1 MYNNLTEL
9 YNAHKSEDPDEILE
23 HIKAFFE
30 DCGRHFR
37 KGLLSEEEFL
47 LATFYDMIYIDL
59 WGRKNNTF
67 VERTLL
73 LDYKKDLV
81 DSWNEWKNTGRVCIK
96 PWMNICIK
104 QCGNME
110 KAVEWVFS
118 VIDACGIPLSTFE
131 GIQYDGEE
139 GTPDIVWAVSNNSTE
154 MILTRCCLD
163 FSKLIREPKPEG
175 KSLQLHFEGGL
186 VGKIVVKEK
195 TVDANQKYSFIC
207 EGTITDYIEK
217 PTRIEITLERNGSL
231 EFRFNRKITTPW
243 KAAMWLEYDPIPH
256 PKWGAYNV
264 ARMAAAI
271 RRESEYKILRLPYML
286 GVGKTE
292 ENEQNKD
299 LDLDKDIRIITYGKK
314 IVSILDYQK
323 RTNEDE
329 QSSKATGGAIT

>member
-1 MYNNLTEL
+1 MYQNLTEL
-9 YNAHKSEDPDEILE
+9 YDAHKNEDPDEILKR
-23 HIKAFFE
+23 IRAFFE
-30 DCGRHFR
+30 DCGRCFR

-47 LATFYDMIYIDL
+47 LATHYNLIFLDL
-59 WGRKNNTF
+59 WGRKNFIF

-73 LDYKKDLV
+73 LDYNKELV
-81 DSWNEWKNTGRVCIK
+81 DSWTEWKNIGKVSVK
-96 PWMNICIK
+96 PWMTICIK
-104 QCGNME
+104 QYGNME

-118 VIDACGIPLSTFE
+118 VIDACKIPLSYFE
-131 GIQYDGEE
+131 GIQYDGED
-139 GTPDIVWAVSNNSTE
+139 GFPDLVWTLGQNSTD
-154 MILTRCCLD
+154 MILTRYCMD
-163 FSKLIREPKPEG
+163 YSKLVREPSPEG
-175 KSLQLHFEGGL
+175 KSFRLHFEGGL
-186 VGKIVVKEK
+186 VGEIVVKEK

-217 PTRIEITLERNGSL
+217 PQQIEITLERNGSL
-231 EFRFNRKITTPW
+231 EFRFNRIITTPW

-299 LDLDKDIRIITYGKK
+299 FQNPF
-314 IVSILDYQK
+314 SILFSPCMVCGSC
-323 RTNEDE
+323 N
-329 QSSKATGGAIT
+329 SSSAANPSFSASGN